1 MRNAIVGVLTALL
14 VATPAAAQSLTP
26 YAGYVW
32 FGDLAEIP
40 DFTDLS
46 TKDNWIVGAQV
57 GLRLGSTFALFGNVA
72 HTRTDLRF
80 VDESA
85 GFEVPASGE
94 LGYWL
99 YDAGIELSF
108 PIGLG
113 VGSLAPFLQAGGGA
127 VRYTAERDNFGS
139 DSRTDVQ
146 FNFGGGLDVRAG
158 GIGLRLMLKD
168 YVTSL
173 DWRDFEAFRDQV
185 QDAGID
191 SKRTAHNLALTAGL
205 RLGF

>member
-1 MRNAIVGVLTALL
+1 M
-14 VATPAAAQSLTP
+14 
-26 YAGYVW
+26 
-32 FGDLAEIP
+32 
-40 DFTDLS
+40 
-46 TKDNWIVGAQV
+46 

-80 VDESA
+80 VSEGS
-85 GFEVPASGE
+85 GVPVAVSGE

-99 YDAGIELSF
+99 YDAGIELAF

-113 VGSLAPFLQAGGGA
+113 VGSVSPFLQAGGGA
-127 VRYTAERDNFGS
+127 VRYTAERDDFNS
-139 DSRTDVQ
+139 ESRTDVQ
-146 FNFGGGLDVRAG
+146 FNFGGGIDLRAG

-173 DWRDFEAFRDQV
+173 DWTDFDAFRDQV
-185 QDAGID
+185 QDDGID
-191 SKRTAHNLALTAGL
+191 SERTAHNLALTAGL